1 MTNETVRGESVA
13 LDFRPAPLLSDNA
26 GKNSCAPLSY
36 ARHFS
41 TGCRSQQFPQTYVSE
56 LGENYSRITD
66 DALEL
71 GAVALSESLETT
83 GGVEPFAEERRLSAV
98 CHKHRRSLKSPR
110 ATHTDAA
117 IVHPGDRGNCAL
129 DRGQRASRQRQRNRL
144 DAGRTTTCRTHV
156 TLVRLDSREC
166 CRSFR
171 P

>member
-1 MTNETVRGESVA
+1 VFSKLQTSVNT
-13 LDFRPAPLLSDNA
+13 LRP
-26 GKNSCAPLSY
+26 NSCHTCHNKPTGCARISSKKSDKSWVAGRSY

-56 LGENYSRITD
+56 VGENYSRITD

-98 CHKHRRSLKSPR
+98 SHKHRRSLTSPR

-144 DAGRTTTCRTHV
+144 DAGRTTTCR
-156 TLVRLDSREC
+156 RM
-166 CRSFR
+166 
-171 P
+171 